1 MSHVTVEPRA
11 LHLLQHVQGDGVE
24 HVVDDDAQHRAGGCS
39 QSLLHVRAG
48 RAARLDGR
56 HGLEH
61 RLGPLGKGGGVG
73 GACTLFTACVHTMPP
88 TETTP
93 PT

>member
-1 MSHVTVEPRA
+1 MTDALRA

-24 HVVDDDAQHRAGGCS
+24 HVVDDDAQHRAGGRS
-39 QSLLHVRAG
+39 QNLLHVGAG

-56 HGLEH
+56 HGLQH
-61 RLGPLGKGGGVG
+61 RLGPLGG
-73 GACTLFTACVHTMPP
+73 GAQRDSPRVQAMPS